1 MSLGMGEILV
11 VLIIAYVVVGPEDLP
26 KIVHAIRKGLRQMK
40 SLTGAVQESI
50 KQETGLEAV
59 GKEIKSDMETNDLLA
74 DLKAIQNE
82 IKSNY

>member
-11 VLIIAYVVVGPEDLP
+11 ILIIAYVVVGPEDLP
-26 KIVHAIRKGLRQMK
+26 KILQAVKKGLRQMK
-40 SLTGAVQESI
+40 SLTGSVQESL
-50 KQETGLEAV
+50 KQETGLEDV
-59 GKEIKSDMETNDLLA
+59 GKAIQSDMETNDLLA